1 MTPQVSPQGL
11 DWYRRARF
19 GMFVHWGLYS
29 MIGRGEW
36 EQVIARIPAAEYAPL
51 AKLFNP
57 AAFDAKQLVAHAE
70 AAGQR
75 YLTITSRHH
84 DGFSMYDTA
93 LSDFKITRSP
103 FRRDPIAELADAC
116 RESGTVKL
124 GFYISLVDWHHPGYL
139 DSSRWED
146 YLAFLFG
153 QVEELCT
160 QYGEIAQIWFDGD
173 WPNSPYRRNTPAG
186 SPPTSSGTIPGCTT
200 SSTASSRTPYSST
213 TARTASSPVRMS
225 RATRTIS
232 PERTPRASTRAHC
245 SRCRARPA

>member
-1 MTPQVSPQGL
+1 MTPQASRGGL
-11 DWYRRARF
+11 DRYRDDRF

-36 EQVIARIPAAEYAPL
+36 EQVLARIPAAEYAPL
-51 AKLFNP
+51 AGLFNP
-57 AAFDAKQLVAHAE
+57 AAFDARELVALAE

-84 DGFSMYDTA
+84 DGFSMYDTE

-116 RESGTVKL
+116 RESGSVKL
-124 GFYISLVDWHHPGYL
+124 GFYVSLVDWHHPGYL
-139 DSSRWED
+139 DTSGWED

-160 QYGEIAQIWFDGD
+160 RYGDVAQIWFDGD
-173 WPNSPYRRNTPAG
+173 WPNSPCRENTPAG
-186 SPPTSSGTIPGCTT
+186 SPPTSRGTIPSSTT

-213 TARTASSPVRMS
+213 TARTASSPARTS
-225 RATRTIS
+225 RASRTIF
-232 PERTPRASTRAHC
+232 PGRTPRASTP
-245 SRCRARPA
+245 ARPSPYPVRPA